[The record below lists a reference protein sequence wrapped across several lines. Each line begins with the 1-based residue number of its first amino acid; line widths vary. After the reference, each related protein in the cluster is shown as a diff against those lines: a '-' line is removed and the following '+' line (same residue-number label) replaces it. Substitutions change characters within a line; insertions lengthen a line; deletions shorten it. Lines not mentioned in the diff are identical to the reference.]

1 MAKKYRDFNK
11 ELTSV
16 EDTTVETVDEEKV
29 TEEIVE
35 DDVKTDEEV
44 EDVVVAPNIQEV
56 ELENK
61 NNTTYVTTVITGST
75 PVVVPDVFDPV
86 VNTGNITVMIK
97 GVYDKTKTTIACK
110 KLDKFGISYEVENNN
125 IMVGKFES
133 NEEAAKMRKSLISK
147 GFKCEIVE
155 R

>member
-1 MAKKYRDFNK
+1 MK
-11 ELTSV
+11 LCCQ
-16 EDTTVETVDEEKV
+16 
-29 TEEIVE
+29 IVGH
-35 DDVKTDEEV
+35 
-44 EDVVVAPNIQEV
+44 IQEV
-56 ELENK
+56 EVENA
-61 NNTTYVTTVITGST
+61 NNTIYDTTVTEST
-75 PVVVPDVFDPV
+75 PEVVPEVVAPV

-97 GVYDKTKTTIACK
+97 GVYDKTKTAIACN